1 MNIFNAVVNVNVIVM
16 YTNYNQKRVSG
27 KHYANA
33 TLFFPQKNEQIAL
46 FLSLYVSSLTMVI
59 ISLIKKEYKYQAISQ
74 AVD

>member
-33 TLFFPQKNEQIAL
+33 TLFFLEKMNKL
-46 FLSLYVSSLTMVI
+46 HFFLSLYVSSLTMVI
-59 ISLIKKEYKYQAISQ
+59 ISLIKKEYKYEAISQ